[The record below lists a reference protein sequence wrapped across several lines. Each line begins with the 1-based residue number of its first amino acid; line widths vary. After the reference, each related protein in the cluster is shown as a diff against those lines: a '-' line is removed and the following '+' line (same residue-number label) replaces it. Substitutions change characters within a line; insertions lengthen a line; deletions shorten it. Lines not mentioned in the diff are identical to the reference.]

1 MNSLRIAGISLLA
14 CMGASSALAADIPM
28 KAPLPVRTVEVV
40 YNWTGFYIGVNAGY
54 GWSRD
59 RSVTFS
65 NITGTLVS
73 PGGVPGVVSFD
84 TKGAVAGGQIGYN
97 VQSGMF
103 LFGIEADADYANIS
117 GGATA
122 FGLIDVRRS
131 STGDQRLNAFA
142 TLRGRL
148 GLVQDRFL
156 GYVTGGLAVGS
167 VKSTASFSN
176 TDGCTFPGGG
186 ANQCPTGSV
195 SKSLAGYTLGGGA
208 EFAFDRSWSIK
219 GEYLY
224 YNLGNV
230 SYTLADANFPGV
242 TYGATTEFRGHIIRG
257 GINYRF
263 DAGPVIARY

>member
-14 CMGASSALAADIPM
+14 CLGTSSALAADMPT
-28 KAPLPVRTVEVV
+28 KAPRIVEVA
-40 YNWTGFYIGVNAGY
+40 YNWTGFYIGANAGY

-59 RSVTFS
+59 RGVVFS

-73 PGGVPGVVSFD
+73 PTGVPSSVTFD
-84 TKGAVAGGQIGYN
+84 TKGGLAGGQFGYN
-97 VQSGMF
+97 MQSGAF
-103 LFGIEADADYANIS
+103 LLGIEADADWANIT
-117 GGATA
+117 GRATA

-131 STGDQRLNAFA
+131 STGETKLDFFS

-156 GYVTGGLAVGS
+156 GYLTGGLAVGH
-167 VKSTASFSN
+167 VKSAASFSN

-186 ANQCPTGSV
+186 ANQCPTGSA
-195 SKSLAGYTLGGGA
+195 SKTLFGYTLGGGV
-208 EFAFDRSWSIK
+208 EFALARNWSIK

-224 YNLGNV
+224 YRLGGV

-242 TYGATTEFRGHIIRG
+242 TYGATTDDFRGHIIRG

-263 DAGPVIARY
+263 DSGPVVARY

>member
-1 MNSLRIAGISLLA
+1 MNALRIAGISLLA
-14 CMGASSALAADIPM
+14 CMGASAALAADIPM

-59 RSVTFS
+59 RNVTYS

-73 PGGVPGVVSFD
+73 PTGVPAVVVFD

-117 GGATA
+117 GRATA

-156 GYVTGGLAVGS
+156 GYVTGGLAIGS
-167 VKSTASFSN
+167 VKSAASFSN
-176 TDGCTFPGGG
+176 TDGCVLPFG
-186 ANQCPTGSV
+186 ANQCPAGSV
-195 SKSLAGYTLGGGA
+195 SKTLAGYTLGGGA

-224 YNLGNV
+224 YNLGSA